1 MIFVAGDF
9 ALSKKLFVFFILD
22 LLVLE
27 FIREET
33 CQLLL
38 GGPHGNFPPY
48 LNLFIYLLQKLDSLY
63 LTHCSE
69 VIFQFP
75 KQTIIE
81 SFKTRKNQYSNLHE

>member
-9 ALSKKLFVFFILD
+9 ALSKILFVFFILD

-38 GGPHGNFPPY
+38 GGPHDNFPPY
-48 LNLFIYLLQKLDSLY
+48 LNLFIYLLRNWIHLFDSLFRSY
-63 LTHCSE
+63 FS
-69 VIFQFP
+69 VS
-75 KQTIIE
+75 QTD
-81 SFKTRKNQYSNLHE
+81 YY